1 MRAPRPRRPAALLM
15 RSRLSALS
23 ARAGAIKRP
32 GRVDLALIAV
42 VALAG
47 VFYEWTAQTSVSGP
61 SQSWYYLLADA
72 FLHLHTYVPVKVPA
86 GLAALPNP
94 YSPAANAQFGFHDLL
109 FYKDHLYLSWG
120 PTPVLTMYL
129 PLRLLGIEMTDV
141 NAAPIFSL
149 AGLVFVVLLLRLLVR
164 RFLPKTKG
172 WVLVLG
178 ACVLALGT
186 AIPFMLRRPAIY
198 EVAIA
203 SGAAFMMAAL
213 YLLALG
219 LFRQGAPRRGRLAGA
234 SLCAGL
240 AFGSRPPLLVG
251 AAAFVAVAIVL
262 WRRPAMTPRSR
273 RSLMLALL
281 GPLAVCIVLIGA
293 YNFERFGAPTQFGI
307 PYQLAGADQQTKPT
321 FDLAYVTPGVYNF
334 AFAPPRLAL
343 TFPHVF
349 LPPPPAYPG
358 TVPAGYDGSTPA
370 LGAEPTGGIIPMT
383 PIVLFALAIPLM
395 WRRRLTTGTELP
407 AIALTLWL
415 LGTGILVGLA
425 FTLWGTTE
433 RYEVDFDLLLILAGM
448 LGWIGLLAVVQGR
461 IRRRLAAVFGAVA
474 VAWSC
479 MTGVAVS
486 FTGYY
491 NTLLLYH
498 PGIFDTLEDITSP
511 FAMLPTMLLGHP
523 VIARVQSPAPVI
535 YGPIDYA
542 TFGQGQTST
551 YLGEGPVT
559 LVVLAPG
566 AENLSLRAD
575 VGPGFQPTGG
585 PLQIVISSPG
595 RATNT
600 QTFAPGEDL
609 LPIHVHWGLNRIVLD
624 MPGSP
629 RGGLAIGLGD
639 MVLVQ
644 RLPRDSSRAP

>member
-1 MRAPRPRRPAALLM
+1 
-15 RSRLSALS
+15 
-23 ARAGAIKRP
+23 
-32 GRVDLALIAV
+32 
-42 VALAG
+42 
-47 VFYEWTAQTSVSGP
+47 
-61 SQSWYYLLADA
+61 
-72 FLHLHTYVPVKVPA
+72 
-86 GLAALPNP
+86 
-94 YSPAANAQFGFHDLL
+94 
-109 FYKDHLYLSWG
+109 
-120 PTPVLTMYL
+120 
-129 PLRLLGIEMTDV
+129 
-141 NAAPIFSL
+141 
-149 AGLVFVVLLLRLLVR
+149 
-164 RFLPKTKG
+164 
-172 WVLVLG
+172 
-178 ACVLALGT
+178 
-186 AIPFMLRRPAIY
+186 
-198 EVAIA
+198 
-203 SGAAFMMAAL
+203 
-213 YLLALG
+213 
-219 LFRQGAPRRGRLAGA
+219 
-234 SLCAGL
+234 
-240 AFGSRPPLLVG
+240 
-251 AAAFVAVAIVL
+251 
-262 WRRPAMTPRSR
+262 
-273 RSLMLALL
+273 
-281 GPLAVCIVLIGA
+281 
-293 YNFERFGAPTQFGI
+293 
-307 PYQLAGADQQTKPT
+307 
-321 FDLAYVTPGVYNF
+321 
-334 AFAPPRLAL
+334 
-343 TFPHVF
+343 
-349 LPPPPAYPG
+349 
-358 TVPAGYDGSTPA
+358 
-370 LGAEPTGGIIPMT
+370 
-383 PIVLFALAIPLM
+383 
-395 WRRRLTTGTELP
+395 
-407 AIALTLWL
+407 
-415 LGTGILVGLA
+415 
-425 FTLWGTTE
+425 
-433 RYEVDFDLLLILAGM
+433 M